1 MINVELTVQAAKSSV
16 SMTLGGR
23 GSEPVS
29 LTARR
34 PGDKVEEEVE
44 KEKGEEEEEEEE
56 EEEGKV

>member
-34 PGDKVEEEVE
+34 PGEKVEEEVE
-44 KEKGEEEEEEEE
+44 KEKGEEEEEE
-56 EEEGKV
+56 GKV

>member
-1 MINVELTVQAAKSSV
+1 MFNSQCRWQKVLSPWRLKV
-16 SMTLGGR
+16 
-23 GSEPVS
+23 P

-44 KEKGEEEEEEEE
+44 KEKGEEEEEEEDE